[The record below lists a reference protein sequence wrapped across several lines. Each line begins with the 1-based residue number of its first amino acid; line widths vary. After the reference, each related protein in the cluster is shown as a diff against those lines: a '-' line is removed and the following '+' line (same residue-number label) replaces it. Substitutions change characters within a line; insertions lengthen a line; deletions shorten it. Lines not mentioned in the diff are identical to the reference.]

1 MKKFVLY
8 TMAVILIA
16 LVIAMDISAFM
27 ARERLSAV
35 WPFYYLTGLGGFV
48 SVMYFKLG
56 RDVR

>member
-1 MKKFVLY
+1 MKKFVFY
-8 TMAVILIA
+8 AMAVILIA
-16 LVIAMDISAFM
+16 LVIAMDITAIM